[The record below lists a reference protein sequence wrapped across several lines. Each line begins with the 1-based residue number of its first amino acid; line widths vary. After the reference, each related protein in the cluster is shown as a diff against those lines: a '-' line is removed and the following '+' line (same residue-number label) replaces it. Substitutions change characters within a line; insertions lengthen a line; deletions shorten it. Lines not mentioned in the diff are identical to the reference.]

1 MAVMRPLPYQDKW
14 STWPEGGAGGR
25 LPCQLS
31 HVWRDN
37 SKDGSLV
44 ERSYRYTKKISS
56 VLTSPTFFTYPP
68 FPHPLLELQDGGT
81 EGLEGCWPGSN
92 GGPRRIANSALAR
105 RSRLKIQAGCRPIRS
120 WGANSW
126 NDAETAIS

>member
-1 MAVMRPLPYQDKW
+1 MAVMRPLPYQDKC
-14 STWPEGGAGGR
+14 SIWPKGGAGGR

-37 SKDGSLV
+37 SKDESLV

-56 VLTSPTFFTYPP
+56 VLTSPTFLTYPP
-68 FPHPLLELQDGGT
+68 LPHPLLEPQDGGT
-81 EGLEGCWPGSN
+81 EGCSPGSN
-92 GGPRRIANSALAR
+92 GGPPRIAISALAR

-120 WGANSW
+120 WGATSW
-126 NDAETAIS
+126 NVPEVAL